1 MNDVQQNVSSA
12 LNNAVD
18 EVIDLA
24 DLPDTGTVDALNL
37 VVNITLHR
45 LFTDPNATVQDVV
58 TANYGGETLDEILE
72 WISGR
77 TT

>member
-1 MNDVQQNVSSA
+1 MTDVEQNVSSVI
-12 LNNAVD
+12 NTAVD
-18 EVIDLA
+18 EVVKLA

-45 LFTDPNATVQDVV
+45 LFSNPQATVQDVV
-58 TANYGGETLDEILE
+58 TECYGDETLDEILD
-72 WISGR
+72 WIGGG